1 MAEGGAGERLR
12 DGVGIGD
19 EGKEDKGEDKGEA
32 MSSSEIGGSS
42 ESASAATATSMS
54 TLKSKAGLAGVVQE
68 EKATPEH
75 I

>member
-19 EGKEDKGEDKGEA
+19 EGKEDNGEDKGEA

-42 ESASAATATSMS
+42 ASAPTATSMS

-68 EKATPEH
+68 ENATPEH

>member
-1 MAEGGAGERLR
+1 MAEGGAGERLC

-32 MSSSEIGGSS
+32 MLSSEIGSS
-42 ESASAATATSMS
+42 SASAAMATSMS
-54 TLKSKAGLAGVVQE
+54 TLKSKAGLAGVIQE
-68 EKATPEH
+68 ENVTPEH